1 MSLEEIN
8 AVCVSADMIVCGYA
22 FSRIDGSKIRVVQLQ
37 SPNHALVLSSDGEV
51 LETTM
56 DDVELD
62 IIKGYWAKNHKY
74 MEESYA
80 EVL

>member
-1 MSLEEIN
+1 MSLDEIKKI
-8 AVCVSADMIVCGYA
+8 CSTADMIVCGYA
-22 FSRIDGSKIRVVQLQ
+22 FTRMDDSKIRVLQLQ
-37 SPNHALVLSSDGEV
+37 SPNHALILSCDGEV

-62 IIKGYWAKNHKY
+62 IVNGYWKKNHKY

-80 EVL
+80 

>member
-1 MSLEEIN
+1 MSLEELSLARKN
-8 AVCVSADMIVCGYA
+8 SDMIVCGYA
-22 FSRIDGSKIRVVQLQ
+22 FSRVDDSLIRIVDLNE
-37 SPNHALVLSSDGEV
+37 PHHALVMSSIGDV

-62 IIKGYWAKNHKY
+62 IVKGYWQKNQKH

-80 EVL
+80 

>member
-1 MSLEEIN
+1 
-8 AVCVSADMIVCGYA
+8 MIVCGYA
-22 FSRIDGSKIRVVQLQ
+22 FQRMEDKNISILQLDA
-37 SPNHALVLSSDGEV
+37 PNHALVLSYDDEV

-62 IIKGYWAKNHKY
+62 IVKGYWHKNKKH
-74 MEESYA
+74 MEEVYA